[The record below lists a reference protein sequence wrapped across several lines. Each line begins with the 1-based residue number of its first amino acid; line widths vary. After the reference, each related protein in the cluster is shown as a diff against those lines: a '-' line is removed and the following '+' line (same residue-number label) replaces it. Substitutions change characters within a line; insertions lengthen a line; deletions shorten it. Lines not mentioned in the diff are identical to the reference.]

1 MYDIRWQKVWL
12 IVLTLIGLAAV
23 PLIIYLSGHADEI
36 SFGGPCFLWKYF
48 HLYCPTCGGTR
59 SVQYF
64 VSGRFVESM
73 LANPAPMVM
82 LVFYVRIWAAL
93 LYNCVA
99 AGKNTAGEKKK
110 MVRPLTDMEAWGILI
125 AVVVYFV
132 FRNLL
137 MIFFKVDYLGDLVGY
152 WQ

>member
-1 MYDIRWQKVWL
+1 MYDIRWQRTWL
-12 IVLTLIGLAAV
+12 IVLTLVGIAAV
-23 PLIIYLSGHADEI
+23 PLVIYLRGHADGI

-64 VSGRFVESM
+64 VSGRFVESL
-73 LANPAPMVM
+73 LANPAPIVM

-93 LYNCVA
+93 LYNCMS
-99 AGKNTAGEKKK
+99 AGKQEK
-110 MVRPLTDMEAWGILI
+110 MVPPLTDMEAWGILI

-132 FRNLL
+132 VRNLL
-137 MIFFKVDYLGDLVGY
+137 MIFFHIDYLGDLVGY